1 MGSEETK
8 PSLLIVSDSGMCFTD
23 EGIAVFEPTLREVEQ
38 FAHMFEKVH
47 WIGYDYGKNP
57 GNMRVPIA
65 KNLTVQPLK
74 RTGGETLK
82 HKLQIIRN
90 LAFYRRVV
98 NQAIDNYPIVHTR
111 APSIPATFA
120 TLRSY
125 RDKKRVYW
133 HKYAGSWVAEDAP
146 VFYRFQRWLLKRAK
160 NTIVAING
168 RWPGQQSH
176 IISLENPCLTDEEL
190 QEANSV
196 AAAKHYDG
204 GLNICFVGRLEAAKG
219 LDILLDALKLVKDPG
234 AIKKV
239 FLVGPGSDI
248 ESYKRKTATFPF
260 EVIYTGA
267 ISRSELNKVYGQ
279 SHIFCLPSESEGFP
293 KVLAE
298 AASFGC
304 VPVVTPVSSIGQYFN
319 AENGIILHERTPEF
333 LAKAMDEVFAD
344 RDKLRKLAQ
353 NSAAMGTLF
362 TYSRYNQK
370 IWDAIRKK
378 QEEMK

>member
-1 MGSEETK
+1 
-8 PSLLIVSDSGMCFTD
+8 
-23 EGIAVFEPTLREVEQ
+23 
-38 FAHMFEKVH
+38 
-47 WIGYDYGKNP
+47 
-57 GNMRVPIA
+57 
-65 KNLTVQPLK
+65 
-74 RTGGETLK
+74 
-82 HKLQIIRN
+82 
-90 LAFYRRVV
+90 
-98 NQAIDNYPIVHTR
+98 
-111 APSIPATFA
+111 
-120 TLRSY
+120 
-125 RDKKRVYW
+125 VYW
-133 HKYAGSWVAEDAP
+133 HKYAGSWVSEDAP

-196 AAAKHYDG
+196 AAAKRYDT
-204 GLNICFVGRLEAAKG
+204 GLTICFVGRLEVAKG
-219 LDILLDALKLVKDPG
+219 LNILLDALKLVKDTS
-234 AIKKV
+234 AINKV
-239 FLVGPGSDI
+239 FLVGEGSQT
-248 ESYKRKTATFPF
+248 ETYKQMTASFPF
-260 EVIYTGA
+260 EVVYTGA
-267 ISRSELNKVYGQ
+267 ISRNELNKVYAQ

-333 LAKAMDEVFAD
+333 LAKALDDVFSD
-344 RDKLRKLAQ
+344 RDKLRKLAV

-362 TYSRYNQK
+362 TYARYNQR
-370 IWDAIRKK
+370 IWEAIRKK

>member
-1 MGSEETK
+1 
-8 PSLLIVSDSGMCFTD
+8 
-23 EGIAVFEPTLREVEQ
+23 
-38 FAHMFEKVH
+38 
-47 WIGYDYGKNP
+47 
-57 GNMRVPIA
+57 MRVPIA

-82 HKLQIIRN
+82 HKLQIIRS
-90 LAFYRRVV
+90 LAFYRRIV
-98 NQAIDNYPIVHTR
+98 NQAIDKYPIVHTR

-120 TLRSY
+120 ILRSF

-146 VFYRFQRWLLKRAK
+146 VFYAFQRWLLKRAK

-176 IISLENPCLTDEEL
+176 IISLENPCLSDEEL
-190 QEANSV
+190 REANSV
-196 AAAKHYDG
+196 AAGKRYDS

-219 LDILLDALKLVKDPG
+219 LDILLDALNLVQEPK
-234 AIKKV
+234 AINKV
-239 FLVGPGSDI
+239 FLVGPSGSDV
-248 ESYKRKTATFPF
+248 ESYKRKTAKFPF

-267 ISRSELNKVYGQ
+267 ISRDELNKVYGQ

-319 AENGIILHERTPEF
+319 ADNAIILHERTAQF
-333 LAKAMDEVFAD
+333 IATALDKVFAD
-344 RDKLRKLAQ
+344 RQELRKLAE
-353 NSAAMGTLF
+353 NSAKMGTLF

-370 IWDAIRKK
+370 IWEAITRKK
-378 QEEMK
+378 ES